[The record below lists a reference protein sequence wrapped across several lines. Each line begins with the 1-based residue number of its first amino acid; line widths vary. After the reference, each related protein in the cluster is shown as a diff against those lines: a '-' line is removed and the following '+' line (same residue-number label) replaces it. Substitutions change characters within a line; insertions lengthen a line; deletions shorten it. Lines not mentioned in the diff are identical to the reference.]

1 MNYAAKAVILLHCC
15 HFYRSNDSSLG
26 SCNDICARAK
36 RLYHQLL
43 FLFQPMP
50 LGYGNWFPILT
61 ALLSLVALILL
72 LAGFW
77 KHTKKPVVTCLSIA
91 VSASVMSWLLF
102 HSISSTSIAIALL
115 HVAAL
120 LLELFPSQEKSF
132 ALRTVFPEHSL
143 L

>member
-1 MNYAAKAVILLHCC
+1 MLRKLLS
-15 HFYRSNDSSLG
+15 FFIVAISIALMIPPWGVAMIFAPGPNDYTTSYYSYFSL
-26 SCNDICARAK
+26 
-36 RLYHQLL
+36 
-43 FLFQPMP
+43 MP
-50 LGYGNWFPILT
+50 LGNGNWFPILT
-61 ALLSLVALILL
+61 ALLSLAALILL

-120 LLELFPSQEKSF
+120 LLELFPSQKK
-132 ALRTVFPEHSL
+132 HSH
-143 L
+143 